1 MNCPCS
7 GVYVCAYIVIFL
19 PWPAK
24 KIWVSLWFL
33 FFVSSLLRFSSLL
46 KGKKHS
52 EHHQQHTTATDKQTN
67 YRMFYIYQ
75 CPVHLQLQTCK
86 FKTKSPWMIS
96 HSRLFGKQKQKRSW
110 DSPSSDRLWNTQ
122 KNNNNNRNAKGI

>member
-19 PWPAK
+19 PWPAGQK

-46 KGKKHS
+46 KGKSTVTISYAAEETSTQTTVCFLFVPISYQFTFGFKIS
-52 EHHQQHTTATDKQTN
+52 LNNRTCDIKIGQQKETSPTGDW
-67 YRMFYIYQ
+67 
-75 CPVHLQLQTCK
+75 LQNILK
-86 FKTKSPWMIS
+86 KSFLKMNVS
-96 HSRLFGKQKQKRSW
+96 AQGTGEKRS
-110 DSPSSDRLWNTQ
+110 
-122 KNNNNNRNAKGI
+122 